1 MNLTAPWPGPR
12 WMYAVLKITFF
23 LFCAELVQ
31 SSLCILEFYCYWYK
45 LLLLVQIDIIPL
57 NINSS
62 LKPKFGTEPSY
73 YDQRL
78 LFISGLEA
86 TWPCG
91 LIWEKNVE
99 DTVGTRIIM

>member
-1 MNLTAPWPGPR
+1 MQNWSNPVCVSWNFTAIGNL
-12 WMYAVLKITFF
+12 
-23 LFCAELVQ
+23 
-31 SSLCILEFYCYWYK
+31 SLRV
-45 LLLLVQIDIIPL
+45 VQIDIIPL

-99 DTVGTRIIM
+99 DTIGTRIIM